1 MILNFIN
8 KIREFE
14 NKNNMKKLNIK
25 FTIKMIYIDFFHIGK
40 NIILN
45 NTMKMLKDYYKKWD
59 IIKDNIK
66 F

>member
-14 NKNNMKKLNIK
+14 KKNNMKKLDIK

-45 NTMKMLKDYYKKWD
+45 NAMKMLKVYYTK
-59 IIKDNIK
+59 
-66 F
+66 